1 MQSSINIM
9 IDTNRQASADAYLRA
24 ETNGGGLSLP
34 TQDVSGV
41 PGSVRNE
48 AMTIWAH
55 GERGITKCPMPGMLM
70 TVALDRFAATEA
82 VKSSDA
88 TASKLPEMSSVGM
101 LLTRGRRTFAGAVG
115 TFQTLVQS
123 SLAYAQVL
131 TA

>member
-9 IDTNRQASADAYLRA
+9 IDTNRQASAGAYLRA

-55 GERGITKCPMPGMLM
+55 G
-70 TVALDRFAATEA
+70 
-82 VKSSDA
+82 
-88 TASKLPEMSSVGM
+88 
-101 LLTRGRRTFAGAVG
+101 
-115 TFQTLVQS
+115 
-123 SLAYAQVL
+123 
-131 TA
+131 